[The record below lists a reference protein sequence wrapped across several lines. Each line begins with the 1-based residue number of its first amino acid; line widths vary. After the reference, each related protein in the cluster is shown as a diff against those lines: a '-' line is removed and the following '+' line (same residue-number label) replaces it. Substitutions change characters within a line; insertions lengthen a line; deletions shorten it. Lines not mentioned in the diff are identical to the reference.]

1 MADGEGIDMLSSF
14 CHRNGYN
21 SCYEGGM
28 QIMINNERKLRN
40 RIQCMEDE
48 LLRTKNIQLAE
59 SYRYTLMDLRKDLQK
74 LQRSKRS

>member
-1 MADGEGIDMLSSF
+1 
-14 CHRNGYN
+14 
-21 SCYEGGM
+21 
-28 QIMINNERKLRN
+28 MINNERKLRN
-40 RIQCMEDE
+40 RIQCLEDE